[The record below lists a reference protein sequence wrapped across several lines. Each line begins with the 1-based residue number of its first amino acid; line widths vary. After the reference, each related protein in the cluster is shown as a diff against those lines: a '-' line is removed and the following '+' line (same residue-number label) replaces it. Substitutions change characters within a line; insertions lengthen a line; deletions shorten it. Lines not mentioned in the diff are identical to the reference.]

1 MTKEQSGYRC
11 PRPDCGE
18 NFHDTDAVPGRLIEC
33 PHCERSMNARPLSM
47 ERELLRR
54 EEAAI
59 RFQADAV
66 VMDSSDL
73 PPRLPLAILA
83 DNLRSL
89 WNVGSLF
96 RTSDA
101 CGVRMLSLS
110 GITGTPP
117 RDSIAKTALSAEQAV
132 RWRYRAEALTALT
145 ELMADGYTPVA
156 LETTTDA
163 VPLEEFHWP
172 EQPCLVVGNEVRG
185 ISPEVLDA
193 CNLRVL
199 IPMRGVKESLNVAV
213 AFGIA
218 AHHAARQLESRV
230 TSKQSSS
237 RSDRP

>member
-1 MTKEQSGYRC
+1 
-11 PRPDCGE
+11 
-18 NFHDTDAVPGRLIEC
+18 
-33 PHCERSMNARPLSM
+33 
-47 ERELLRR
+47 
-54 EEAAI
+54 
-59 RFQADAV
+59 
-66 VMDSSDL
+66 MDSSDI

-101 CGVRMLSLS
+101 CGVRLLSLC

-117 RDSIAKTALSAEQAV
+117 RESIAKTALSAELAV
-132 RWRYRAEALTALT
+132 RWCYRAEALTGLT

-163 VPLEEFHWP
+163 VPLEEFRWP

-193 CNLRVL
+193 CTLRVM

-213 AFGIA
+213 ALGIA

-230 TSKQSSS
+230 TSTQSSS